1 MSLCKGFFV
10 PVEAGLVVVGA
21 GVVRREEA
29 LFTRTAVDDC
39 LTQNVLKS
47 FTYVV
52 LN

>member
-10 PVEAGLVVVGA
+10 PVEAGLLVIVGA
-21 GVVRREEA
+21 GVVREEA

-47 FTYVV
+47 FT
-52 LN
+52 